1 MKMEVVDAI
10 REAEMAECLRNSVAG
25 EIFFLRVGKKKIAD
39 YLTAEE
45 KEMYADY
52 LAGNPRLV
60 GRSW

>member
-10 REAEMAECLRNSVAG
+10 REAEMAEGLRNSVAG

-39 YLTAEE
+39 YLACS
-45 KEMYADY
+45 
-52 LAGNPRLV
+52 PRLA